1 MKDFLLGVGSVAR
14 TGAYDFGGIVVFY
27 ALMWTAGIKAAIGGT
42 LVFVLFDIWRRRRQR
57 VGFPRLYVL
66 TTGLAIIFGVI
77 DLIAKTPFM
86 LKYEGAVSTF
96 VVGVTFALGAR
107 GTSIIEE
114 LVVQKSGAAAL
125 DFPHAHRF
133 FQLLTATW
141 AIYYLCLSVF
151 YAWVGVTFP
160 YKRAILIRQV
170 ASFVGL
176 GLMMLVSVNGRALHG
191 VFRAFRLIP
200 REERA

>member
-1 MKDFLLGVGSVAR
+1 MTDFLRGLVSIDR
-14 TGAYDFGGIVVFY
+14 TGEFYFVGIVVFY
-27 ALMWTAGIKAAIGGT
+27 LLMWAVGIKAAIAGT
-42 LVFVLFDIWRRRRQR
+42 LVFVLLDIVRRRRQK

-66 TTGLAIIFGVI
+66 TTGLAIVFGVI
-77 DLIAKTPFM
+77 DLVSKTPFM

-114 LVVQKSGAAAL
+114 LVVQKSGLDAL

-141 AIYYLCLSVF
+141 AVYYLCLSAF

-176 GLMMLVSVNGRALHG
+176 GFMMLVSVNGKALHG
-191 VFRAFRLIP
+191 FFRALRLIP
-200 REERA
+200 PAE